1 VARRRGVRE
10 PEPETIVRA
19 RGGDLRAFEEL
30 VLAYQADVWR
40 FAYHLTHSRA
50 TADDISQ
57 ETFIR
62 AWRAVHTFRGDT
74 KFTNWLLRITRNCAV
89 DSYRRTRRET
99 PTDEVRQ
106 PTGSPRA
113 STEERLRLQAAIR
126 ALPMHLR
133 EPFVVIEVLGFDYRE
148 ASAILGVKNGTL
160 KSRMFR
166 ARAALI
172 HALGEEAAGEG

>member
-1 VARRRGVRE
+1 MRE

-19 RGGDLRAFEEL
+19 RGGDLRAFEAL
-30 VLAYQADVWR
+30 VRAYQADVWR

-50 TADDISQ
+50 GADDVAQ
-57 ETFIR
+57 ETFLR
-62 AWRAVHTFRGDT
+62 AWRALGTFRGDT
-74 KFTNWLLRITRNCAV
+74 RFSNWLLRIARNCAV
-89 DSYRRTRRET
+89 DAYRRTRREA
-99 PTDEVRQ
+99 PTEEVRQ
-106 PTGSPRA
+106 PARSPRA

-166 ARAALI
+166 ARAALVQ
-172 HALGEEAAGEG
+172 ALGEEAAGEA